1 MANFTLGVT
10 NAGLSLLTRAIAGE
24 TLTFTAVRLGSGQY
38 TGAVSAA
45 EGLAEPEVT
54 LSLDGIVRKGTQVTV
69 KAVLQYGEV
78 ASGFTWTEVGLFAE
92 DPDGGS
98 DILYAYGYAGDAG
111 DYIPG
116 SGEATLNEKV
126 IRMTT
131 LVSTAA
137 NVTVQLSGSTV
148 YATLEDLNDMK
159 DEIDLTIQNFAE
171 IIQQVTG
178 VDPSDPEAELPPGS
192 MVVTL
197 SHEKDG
203 TIHKLTGLGGRTGI
217 IPCQFKATGDYAE
230 GEVFLLDGTP
240 YTARQEN
247 GDTLSD
253 GQFVSGAGVAV
264 VVDTEGKRIN
274 FKGGGGVGAADLAL
288 ATATEA
294 TVFSG
299 KTFYAG
305 ESKELRTGTALSQ
318 AVSVTANNIPPGV
331 TAYNQAGQVITGNGS
346 GVLKYSEHAH
356 QFNQNSTSITFTCGF
371 NVKMAIA
378 YMSSL
383 GASNRGVTGGVIL
396 PGGTSGQFRIND
408 GNTNSGCT
416 GSFSFSGNKLTAS
429 LEVPGYISSGR
440 MYVDFVAIGM

>member
-1 MANFTLGVT
+1 MANFQMTIT
-10 NAGLSLLTRAIAGE
+10 DAGLALLADSMTGEDRGLHFTKMVMGSAAYSGSLPAV
-24 TLTFTAVRLGSGQY
+24 TAVIAPQY
-38 TGAVSAA
+38 
-45 EGLAEPEVT
+45 T
-54 LSLDGIVRKGTQVTV
+54 LSLDQMSRSGGQVTF
-69 KAVLQYGEV
+69 KSVLAFREV
-78 ASGFTWTEVGLFAE
+78 EEGFTWRELGLYAE
-92 DPDGGS
+92 DPAGGS
-98 DILYAYGYAGDAG
+98 DILYAYGNAGESG

-116 SGEATLNEKV
+116 SDEATLNERV
-126 IRMTT
+126 IQLT
-131 LVSTAA
+131 VAVASSPDVTAEI
-137 NVTVQLSGSTV
+137 SGSGIFV
-148 YATLEDLNDMK
+148 EY
-159 DEIDLTIQNFAE
+159 
-171 IIQQVTG
+171 
-178 VDPSDPEAELPPGS
+178 SELQAAVGGLG
-192 MVVTL
+192 VVTL
-197 SHEKDG
+197 SHEKEG
-203 TIHKLTGLGGRTGI
+203 TIHKLTGLNGAEGLLLGR
-217 IPCQFKATGDYAE
+217 FKATGDYAE

-429 LEVPGYISSGR
+429 LEVPSYISSGR

>member
-1 MANFTLGVT
+1 MANFQMTIT
-10 NAGLSLLTRAIAGE
+10 DAGLALLAAGMDGEALCFTKFIMGDAAYSGNLAQVTQVVSPRFTLPIGQITRRDSQVTIKGI
-24 TLTFTAVRLGSGQY
+24 LTFRS
-38 TGAVSAA
+38 VS
-45 EGLAEPEVT
+45 T
-54 LSLDGIVRKGTQVTV
+54 
-69 KAVLQYGEV
+69 
-78 ASGFTWTEVGLFAE
+78 GFTWRELGLYAK
-92 DPDGGS
+92 DPSGGE
-98 DILYAYGYAGDAG
+98 DILYAYGNAGESG

-116 SGEATLNEKV
+116 SDEATLNERV
-126 IRMTT
+126 IQLT
-131 LVSTAA
+131 VAVASSPDVTAEI
-137 NVTVQLSGSTV
+137 SGSGIFV
-148 YATLEDLNDMK
+148 EY
-159 DEIDLTIQNFAE
+159 
-171 IIQQVTG
+171 
-178 VDPSDPEAELPPGS
+178 SELQAAVGGLG
-192 MVVTL
+192 VVTL
-197 SHEKDG
+197 SHEKEG
-203 TIHKLTGLGGRTGI
+203 TIHKLTGLNGAEGLLLGR
-217 IPCQFKATGDYAE
+217 FKATGDYAE

-253 GQFVSGAGVAV
+253 GQFVSGAGVAA

-305 ESKELRTGTALSQ
+305 STKELRTGTALSQ

-346 GVLKYSEHAH
+346 GVLKYSEHAY
-356 QFNQNSTSITFTCGF
+356 QFRENYTSITFTCGF

-429 LEVPGYISSGR
+429 LEVPSYISSGR